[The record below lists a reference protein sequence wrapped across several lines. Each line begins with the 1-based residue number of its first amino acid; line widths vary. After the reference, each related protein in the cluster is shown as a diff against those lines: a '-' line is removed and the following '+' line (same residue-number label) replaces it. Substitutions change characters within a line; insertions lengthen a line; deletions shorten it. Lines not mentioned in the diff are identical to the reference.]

1 VPTVSS
7 TLKVI
12 EGISGVYGSG
22 ALNNTPTS
30 LVKEMID
37 KLDVDWSNPNLTIF
51 DPACGYG
58 TFLIVAYDKL
68 RQHGHSPKH
77 IVENMLYGNDID
89 KKKATIAASLISK
102 LAENDT
108 TIYNEDALAGG
119 FDDMKFDVIVGNPPY
134 QKNKKEGQREVLSE
148 NLWTIFLSKSITTWT
163 NDNGIIAM
171 VTPSTWISPSNDL
184 KGNNKIN
191 NYGRLWDYFNSVTT
205 YADVKSVSKHFK
217 VGSTFGYVVVDKS
230 GADGLTFSDGETTEL
245 GFLPK
250 SGLDEVRNKI
260 DLNNNL
266 KKQFKIG
273 DVEDGTHPRVI
284 FPLTKT
290 LKPDIIKI
298 VTEPLDKNDKTWW
311 YGVNVNTME
320 EAEKVRSVIIDS
332 IDVLNKHCRW
342 VGPINKKIVGLL
354 KYVG

>member
-1 VPTVSS
+1 VTTVSS
-7 TLKVI
+7 TLKAI
-12 EGISGVYGSG
+12 ESISGVYGNG
-22 ALNNTPTS
+22 VNNNTP
-30 LVKEMID
+30 VAIVREMID
-37 KLDVDWSNPNLTIF
+37 KLDYDWSDPNLTIF

-58 TFLIVAYDKL
+58 TFLLITYEKL
-68 RQHGHSPKH
+68 REHGHSSKH

-89 KKKATIAASLISK
+89 IKKATIAASLLSK
-102 LAENDT
+102 LAENDI

-119 FDDMKFDVIVGNPPY
+119 FDNMQFNVVIGNPPY
-134 QKNKKEGQREVLSE
+134 QKIKEKGEREVLSE

-163 NDNGIIAM
+163 SDNGIVAM

-191 NYGRLWDYFNSVTT
+191 NYGRLWDYFNSVST
-205 YADVKSVSKHFK
+205 YADVKNVSKHFK
-217 VGSTFGYVVVDKS
+217 VGSTFCYVIVDKS
-230 GADGLTFSDGETTEL
+230 GTDGLKFSEGETTEL

-250 SGLDEVRNKI
+250 SGIEEVKDKI

-266 KKQFKIG
+266 KKYFEVNSEQNG
-273 DVEDGTHPRVI
+273 LRVR
-284 FPLTKT
+284 FPLTKSLT
-290 LKPDIIKI
+290 ESLIEITDKPED
-298 VTEPLDKNDKTWW
+298 PQDKTWW
-311 YGVNVNTME
+311 FGVKVNTAE
-320 EAEKVRSVIIDS
+320 EAEKVRTTIINS